1 MNVSLGPDAQ
11 RLVEERMKRGGY
23 ASPEDVLLAGL
34 AALERDESA
43 GDFAP
48 GEWNELLAQG
58 EAGGESL
65 DGEQV
70 LAELRELRSR
80 STSKAG

>member
-1 MNVSLGPDAQ
+1 MNITLGPDAQ
-11 RLVEERMKRGGY
+11 RLVEERMKRGAY
-23 ASPEDVLLAGL
+23 ATAEDVLLAGL

-43 GDFAP
+43 GDFAD
-48 GEWNELLAQG
+48 GEWEQLLAEG

-70 LAELRELRSR
+70 LAELRELRLR